1 MACKITNIP
10 NPNMKNIIIN
20 LFLTLIFITISFLM
34 WYIPNTHILGEAL
47 GNGNYV
53 ELWDDLNSYMFYLS
67 VIGAIISLVPYA
79 NCGSVYIGVSVG
91 QLAFLIYVDASSQF
105 IMVGYATVLLASS
118 ISILTFLIFR
128 FLKNKIKLL
137 LSN

>member
-1 MACKITNIP
+1 
-10 NPNMKNIIIN
+10 
-20 LFLTLIFITISFLM
+20 M

-118 ISILTFLIFR
+118 ISVLTFLIFR